1 MSLHTP
7 DQIKARFEELPEV
20 VQDAILDSDVPG
32 GLRALYEESNL
43 HLDKWETLQRIVMSA
58 LVGLMPTSGIGA
70 ALTAELATDEATT
83 AALVEG
89 LATRVFQ
96 PVRERLERG
105 LGHPEAKI
113 EEVSDVEK
121 LRQEVLKSEG
131 AIPPPPS
138 QAAAPVPGT
147 PPPPKPDAK
156 VVRGPASGA
165 YKPGEASTERKA
177 VIDDPYRE
185 QPL

>member
-1 MSLHTP
+1 MPLHTT

-32 GLRALYEESNL
+32 GLRALYEASNL

-58 LVGLMPTSGIGA
+58 LVGLMPTSHIGE
-70 ALTAELATDEATT
+70 ALKSELSTDEATT
-83 AALVEG
+83 AVLVEG
-89 LATRVFQ
+89 LATRVFK

-105 LGHPEAKI
+105 LGHPEAKT

-121 LRQEVLKSEG
+121 LRREVLKTEG
-131 AIPPPPS
+131 AIPPPPP
-138 QAAAPVPGT
+138 QAAATPGT
-147 PPPPKPDAK
+147 PPPPKPDTK

-165 YKPGEASTERKA
+165 YKPGETSTNRKA
-177 VIDDPYRE
+177 VLDDPYRE